1 MFQGSVYSSSSYS
14 KRHFMFASE
23 GNLWHSDTILR
34 IPHHWLA
41 AENNLESHCL
51 PIPHTVVV
59 VFYHPMCLQ
68 NWNGIGKNPVCLI
81 LANFTHE
88 NTPRLFFSSSCR
100 KVSSKSLSKHC
111 FLISSPYF
119 LHQFLCKNPI
129 NEALLSFSDI
139 CLKLKVIY
147 LKLLQ

>member
-14 KRHFMFASE
+14 KRRFMFASV
-23 GNLWHSDTILR
+23 GNLWHLGTILR

-51 PIPHTVVV
+51 PIPHRV

-68 NWNGIGKNPVCLI
+68 NWNGIAKNPVWLI
-81 LANFTHE
+81 LASFTHE
-88 NTPRLFFSSSCR
+88 NMLRWLFFSQ